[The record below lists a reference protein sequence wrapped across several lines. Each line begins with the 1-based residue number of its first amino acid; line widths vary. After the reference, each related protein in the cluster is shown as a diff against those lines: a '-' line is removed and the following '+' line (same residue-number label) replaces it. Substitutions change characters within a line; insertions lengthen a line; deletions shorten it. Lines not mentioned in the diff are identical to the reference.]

1 MLDYNEMVASMII
14 LANAETFLV
23 CVELGEIPLLCKLKE
38 LNQFIDDKSCPQLIT
53 AHPPK
58 LQCNSISPEQ

>member
-23 CVELGEIPLLCKLKE
+23 CVELGEIPPLCKLKE
-38 LNQFIDDKSCPQLIT
+38 LICEARSMPHILLCIKVYSNMAVQV
-53 AHPPK
+53 
-58 LQCNSISPEQ
+58 